1 MYFAFL
7 CVVRLHSFFIHLF
20 DEFFVKQRC
29 AAGHTVHVW
38 SSQPRLA
45 RSGVNA
51 GDFMLATNILLSGN
65 TTTDTLN
72 FFCLFAN
79 TKCIRL
85 KKLHSH
91 TRKHGC
97 FEWSLISIFIFVFF
111 FIRLPS
117 NTTHMCNSVPSSYGG
132 EDDNLHAISSV
143 SNSIC
148 PLCFEVQIC

>member
-1 MYFAFL
+1 M
-7 CVVRLHSFFIHLF
+7 HM
-20 DEFFVKQRC
+20 
-29 AAGHTVHVW
+29 W

-65 TTTDTLN
+65 TTTDTLY

-85 KKLHSH
+85 RNYIL
-91 TRKHGC
+91 TQENMVVLC
-97 FEWSLISIFIFVFF
+97 VVINFQIFF
-111 FIRLPS
+111 FFFVIRLPS

-132 EDDNLHAISSV
+132 EDDNLHAV
-143 SNSIC
+143 SALNALRCRFVKLMPSHSHHTD
-148 PLCFEVQIC
+148 LCCYNTLFYIYG